1 MKYKI
6 TKKIPFRTGPG
17 KKYTKMGVLKPGT
30 LITFV
35 SRKGNWVKFVKNK
48 KYFYC
53 NGKYLEEVVDYG
65 IVVSK
70 RVLPLAKLIVKNKAK
85 HVSGA
90 YRYKKTKVNCSVFVS
105 KVLQNA
111 GLLDRNSTLYHTD
124 KNHTKKTL
132 KDVAVNR
139 TKVKHYKWHKI
150 NKLYSDMPKKW
161 KVPGCIYVYK
171 SSIGIVG
178 ADGIIYGCHSSGST
192 YTKLSMIRH
201 NKKSYEYTSYILA
214 VGVPKVE

>member
-17 KKYTKMGVLKPGT
+17 KKYRKVGVLNPGT

-35 SRKGNWVKFVKNK
+35 SRKGSWVKFIRNK

-65 IVVSK
+65 IVVGK
-70 RVLPLAKLIVKNKAK
+70 CVLPLAKKVVRNKAK

-90 YRYKKTKVNCSVFVS
+90 YRYKKSKINCSVFVS
-105 KVLQNA
+105 KILQNA
-111 GLLDRNSTLYHTD
+111 GLLDRNHTLYHTD
-124 KNHTKKTL
+124 KSHTKNTL
-132 KDVAVNR
+132 KDVVVNR
-139 TKVKHYKWHKI
+139 TKVDHYSWHKT
-150 NKLYSDMPKKW
+150 NKLYSALPKKW
-161 KVPGCIYVYK
+161 QKPGCIYVYK
-171 SSIGIVG
+171 SSIAIVG

-192 YTKLSMIRH
+192 YSKLSMIRH
-201 NKKSYEYTSYILA
+201 NKKSYEYTSHVLA
-214 VGVPKVE
+214 IGVPKVE